1 MPDLTALNTFAAYWV
16 LATWV
21 VGALVIS
28 LGFGMALVALGS
40 IALEK
45 WSGTFHGY
53 HQSLWVYRAI
63 RAYERAGHRRPGG
76 ATTISASYKLSSMA
90 RSLIEAA
97 QQEGMVVTI
106 ETVPLAPLAMGNYYM
121 QHDVRE
127 ARSAQPAQAGADRAG
142 G

>member
-28 LGFGMALVALGS
+28 LGFGMALIALGRTAIDHWGES
-40 IALEK
+40 LAHYQ
-45 WSGTFHGY
+45 TA
-53 HQSLWVYRAI
+53 LWVHSAMRAH
-63 RAYERAGHRRPGG
+63 ERAGHPRPDKSR
-76 ATTISASYKLSSMA
+76 TIDEKTKLQRMASALTA
-90 RSLIEAA
+90 AA
-97 QQEGMVVTI
+97 QRDGFVITI
-106 ETVPLAPLAMGNYYM
+106 ETTPMRPLAMGHYFM
-121 QHDVRE
+121 QTHVRE